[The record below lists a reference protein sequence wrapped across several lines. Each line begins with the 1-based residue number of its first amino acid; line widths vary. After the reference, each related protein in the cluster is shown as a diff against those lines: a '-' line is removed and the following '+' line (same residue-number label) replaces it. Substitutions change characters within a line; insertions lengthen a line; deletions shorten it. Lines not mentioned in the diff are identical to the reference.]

1 MPMRIIQL
9 TILMWL
15 LILFIFIGQVD
26 ERYIKLGFYCS
37 LGTVSLIG
45 LFIYREKLEN
55 DEYHKNN

>member
-1 MPMRIIQL
+1 MRILQL

-37 LGTVSLIG
+37 LGIVSLIG

-55 DEYHKNN
+55 DK